1 MLVSTLFHTLFLVGI
16 IVIIHY
22 VNISIK
28 GLGTLYDQ
36 HHFATVDEIDTFS
49 FQTHSAN
56 ALRKHIL
63 FIIKISS
70 LFVVTSFAFIESS
83 YVIGITTYILLL
95 SALSRV
101 ILTDIEIPMQDS
113 HYIIS
118 AIIINCTCTPIA
130 SILSFFASLAVYI
143 QYVAHESEQIM
154 DKIGTADNDD
164 VYSMMD

>member
-1 MLVSTLFHTLFLVGI
+1 MLVSTLFHTLFLVSI

-28 GLGTLYDQ
+28 GLGSLYDQ

-83 YVIGITTYILLL
+83 YVIGITTYVLLL

-101 ILTDIEIPMQDS
+101 ILVDIKIPMQDY
-113 HYIIS
+113 HCIIG
-118 AIIINCTCTPIA
+118 AIVINSIHTPIA
-130 SILSFFASLAVYI
+130 SILSFFASLAVYA
-143 QYVAHESEQIM
+143 QYVTHESEQIV
-154 DKIGTADNDD
+154 DKISMTENDD
-164 VYSMMD
+164 VYNMMD